1 MLNSLINLKIK
12 YKFLI
17 LNIKKKMGR
26 GRGGLSV
33 GNRNI
38 IYILVRNL
46 N

>member
-26 GRGGLSV
+26 GGLSV